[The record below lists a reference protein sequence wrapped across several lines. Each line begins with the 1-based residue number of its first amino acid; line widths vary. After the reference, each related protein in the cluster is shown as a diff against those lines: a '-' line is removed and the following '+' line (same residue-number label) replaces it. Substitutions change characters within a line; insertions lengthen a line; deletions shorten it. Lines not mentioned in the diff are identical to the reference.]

1 PLNLDSVVATGDFT
15 VTHNCGASVVG
26 ASRCTLSVTF
36 APTATGTRTGSI
48 VVTDNAADSPQI
60 LNLSGTGINPAVTLS
75 PSTLTFGSQTIGS
88 SSAAQNITLTNS
100 GVGPLV
106 VVMIVPQPEGDFQ
119 EAGCSGVVV
128 AQGTSCTL
136 SIRFTPTAG
145 GTRTAT
151 LALTDNAQNSPQ
163 LLSLSG
169 TGSGPGIPCSPTNIV
184 LRNQSPG
191 TTSPPQTVT
200 VTNNGTATLTINSIQ
215 LPPAYGQSNTC
226 GGSVA
231 AGASCTLSI
240 TFSPPAQGNYQG
252 AVAIS

>member
-1 PLNLDSVVATGDFT
+1 MGNVAAGYVVKISPVTGAAAAFDSHGLAFANQTVGSTSSAAPINLYSVGSAPLNLDSVVATGDFT

-106 VVMIVPQPEGDFQ
+106 VVMIAPQPE
-119 EAGCSGVVV
+119 
-128 AQGTSCTL
+128 
-136 SIRFTPTAG
+136 
-145 GTRTAT
+145 
-151 LALTDNAQNSPQ
+151 
-163 LLSLSG
+163 
-169 TGSGPGIPCSPTNIV
+169 
-184 LRNQSPG
+184 
-191 TTSPPQTVT
+191 
-200 VTNNGTATLTINSIQ
+200 
-215 LPPAYGQSNTC
+215 
-226 GGSVA
+226 
-231 AGASCTLSI
+231 
-240 TFSPPAQGNYQG
+240 
-252 AVAIS
+252 